1 MLKARLAHP
10 IAERRRAHRRTRA
23 HARAAAAALAP
34 PAAAPAAVAAP
45 HAAGGEAASA
55 DPDVARVQTAG
66 GPLDRASYTCACGY
80 VFSAPVS
87 TSVSCPHCGCFQAW

>member
-34 PAAAPAAVAAP
+34 PAAAPAASPRAAW
-45 HAAGGEAASA
+45 GEAASA